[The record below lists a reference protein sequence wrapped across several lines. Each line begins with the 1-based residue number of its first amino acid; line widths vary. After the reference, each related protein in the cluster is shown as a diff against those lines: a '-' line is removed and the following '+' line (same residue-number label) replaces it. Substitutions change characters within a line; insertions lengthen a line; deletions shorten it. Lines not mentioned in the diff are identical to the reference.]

1 MFWTAEVKNI
11 YQFKGAQ
18 KIFSPTFTC
27 SKSRT
32 KTLEKGVKYVQN

>member
-11 YQFKGAQ
+11 YQFKRAQ
-18 KIFSPTFTC
+18 KIFSLTFTC